1 MSRFSYLY
9 NITNIYLVYIKLK
22 SKHIYIGKMIYKINR
37 FGTYMV
43 EFTVF
48 FNAQARITVVY
59 LSEKVLVCKST
70 YWSYQVFFPAF
81 DSNW

>member
-1 MSRFSYLY
+1 
-9 NITNIYLVYIKLK
+9 
-22 SKHIYIGKMIYKINR
+22 MIYKINR

-59 LSEKVLVCKST
+59 LSQKVLVCKST